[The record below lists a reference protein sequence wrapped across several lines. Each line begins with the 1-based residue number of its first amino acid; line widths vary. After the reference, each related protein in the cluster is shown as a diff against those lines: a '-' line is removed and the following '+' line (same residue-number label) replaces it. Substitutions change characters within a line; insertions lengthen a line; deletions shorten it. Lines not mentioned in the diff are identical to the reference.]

1 MVRFFDLR
9 SMSALVSLRQQ
20 LRAERRALP
29 LAKQQQAARQLAHRV
44 SALRLFVHAHHL
56 ATYLAFAGEADP
68 APLVERAWALG
79 KRVYL
84 PVLGESSARRL
95 WFAPYQPETVLEP
108 NRYGI
113 PEPQVTPDHWLAPH
127 CLDLVL
133 VPLVAFASDGSRL
146 GMGGGYYDRTFAF
159 RRNPSHLPHPR
170 LLGLAYEFQKVA
182 TLPRQPW
189 DVPLD
194 GIATEQALYIRPGQP
209 LE

>member
-1 MVRFFDLR
+1 
-9 SMSALVSLRQQ
+9 MSALVSLRQQ
-20 LRAERRALP
+20 LRTERRALP
-29 LAKQQQAARQLAHRV
+29 LSKRQQAAGQLAHRV
-44 SALRLFVHAHHL
+44 GALRLFVHTHHL
-56 ATYLAFAGEADP
+56 AAYLAFEGEADP
-68 APLVERAWALG
+68 APLLERAWALG

-84 PVLGESSARRL
+84 PVLGEPPSRRL
-95 WFAPYQPETVLEP
+95 WFAPYQPETVLER

-113 PEPQVTPDHWLAPH
+113 PEPQVTSDRWLAPH

-133 VPLVAFASDGSRL
+133 VPLVAFDSDGNRL

-159 RRNPSHLPHPR
+159 RRNPGHLTHPR

-194 GIATEQALYIRPGQP
+194 GIATEQVLYTPPGHS